1 METENGLVRPLNRIR
16 TGLLPADIQRELT
29 PLQGAGLAFATRQLK
44 VDGVKVQT
52 FQVGA
57 SSSGMMVVGGLGRSL
72 GANWG
77 AFGGLGTVNQ
87 NTINQFRTDIQLRLE
102 DPGNGEKTFLQTS
115 LPFEIT
121 LSIEPGETLTLYF
134 ARGGLAAPKVQGDF
148 RLNDWTPFVAKN
160 MSTGQLIPMAPLP
173 SLAAQKIGG
182 VGCGIAL
189 LIMGG
194 LGLIAGLSSS
204 GSAGG
209 ASQVFPMLMACTLFF
224 LLPGAFLSWL
234 RPSSKRNQWQRDFEA
249 AKRFAETCP
258 L

>member
-1 METENGLVRPLNRIR
+1 METEKGFVRPQNRIR
-16 TGLLPADIQRELT
+16 TGLLPPDIQHELT

-87 NTINQFRTDIQLRLE
+87 NTINQFRTDIQLKLE
-102 DPGNGEKTFLQTS
+102 DPGTGEKTFLQTS

-121 LSIEPGETLTLYF
+121 LSIDPGETLTLYF

-194 LGLIAGLSSS
+194 VGLFAGLSSPAS
-204 GSAGG
+204 PGG
-209 ASQVFPMLMACTLFF
+209 GSQVFLTFLGSLFF
-224 LLPGAFLSWL
+224 LVPGAFLSWL

-258 L
+258 I